1 MIGVKNIVKYK
12 NGYEECIMVMDRSD
26 PRKIMLE
33 MGKVVFTVQL
43 DDAKQSYRLR
53 KHFEEMKSLMF
64 KYQLSLLVKQTEW
77 MLQQATA

>member
-1 MIGVKNIVKYK
+1 MIGVKGIVKYK

-43 DDAKQSYRLR
+43 
-53 KHFEEMKSLMF
+53 
-64 KYQLSLLVKQTEW
+64 
-77 MLQQATA
+77 